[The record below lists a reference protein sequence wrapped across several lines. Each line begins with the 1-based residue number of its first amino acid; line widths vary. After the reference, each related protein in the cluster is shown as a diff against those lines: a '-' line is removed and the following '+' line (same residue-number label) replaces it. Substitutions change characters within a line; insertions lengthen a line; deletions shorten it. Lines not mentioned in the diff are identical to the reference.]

1 MNAALGRID
10 HARHTVAGLV
20 IGLCSLPAITAADE
34 AATAAEL
41 GHLRGAWTV
50 TAAEQGGK
58 PFDAIKGGVLSID
71 GAAFALRTAS
81 GNELAG
87 TIAVDPATVPKQLDF
102 LHSTGAVWEAIY
114 TVAGEVLRL
123 NYVEQGD
130 APRPTVFATTAD
142 TPGTVIVLQKAP
154 ASTQ

>member
-1 MNAALGRID
+1 M
-10 HARHTVAGLV
+10 ARHYVERARSLAAASAL
-20 IGLCSLPAITAADE
+20 LCFCSWPAVGADD

-41 GHLRGAWTV
+41 AHLRGAWTV

-58 PFDAIKGGVLSID
+58 PFDAINGGVLTID
-71 GAAFALRTAS
+71 GTSFALRTAS

-87 TIAVDPATVPKQLDF
+87 TIAIDPGAVPKQLDF
-102 LHSTGAVWEAIY
+102 LHSTGKIWEAIY

-123 NYVEQGD
+123 NYVERGD

-142 TPGTVIVLQKAP
+142 TPSTVIVLRKA
-154 ASTQ
+154 ASTP